1 MLLWK
6 YLYIGL
12 LGKDHATLEKPSVCA
27 AFIYLLVLITGTW
40 CSSTSAGWGFGS
52 IGKVQAL
59 PCAKNL
65 FSQYGVGLGR
75 HDSASHQQACPIS
88 AELPE
93 FFQRQE
99 GGITE
104 WHLQPLSCYL
114 NCSIWDHFSIGYTT
128 SPEMGMA
135 LWHTSHDNHADV
147 PPRNQP
153 LVGPCLSTGWGA
165 LRISVPACC
174 HDRCLQDGLGRY
186 MQWAGSLR
194 VLGRAST
201 ALAHQLPGVAGSA
214 SSFAVVPAAAAWQAH
229 VGPHGQHCGCFIRQQ
244 SGRSTITSHVATR
257 PPSPPL

>member
-40 CSSTSAGWGFGS
+40 CSNTSAGWGFGS

-104 WHLQPLSCYL
+104 WHLQPLSCHL

-128 SPEMGMA
+128 SPEMA
-135 LWHTSHDNHADV
+135 W
-147 PPRNQP
+147 
-153 LVGPCLSTGWGA
+153 
-165 LRISVPACC
+165 
-174 HDRCLQDGLGRY
+174 RY
-186 MQWAGSLR
+186 GTHRM
-194 VLGRAST
+194 
-201 ALAHQLPGVAGSA
+201 
-214 SSFAVVPAAAAWQAH
+214 
-229 VGPHGQHCGCFIRQQ
+229 
-244 SGRSTITSHVATR
+244 TITQMCRHAI
-257 PPSPPL
+257 SPWLDLAFLRAGVPLE